1 MKSANARVLIVD
13 DEPQIRRFLKT
24 SLTAQN
30 YEVIEAVDGT
40 EALKLAARE
49 KPDLM
54 ILDLGLPD
62 LDGIEV
68 IRQLRASG
76 ANALPIVVLSA
87 RSDEQ
92 GKVEA
97 LDLGADD
104 YITKPFGMEELTA
117 RVRAAL
123 RHRLQ
128 VQGVAAALVTGDLRI
143 DLVQRL
149 ITRAGE
155 PIKLSPKEFDIL
167 RMLATHAGKV
177 LTHRFLLQEV
187 WGTANAEDV
196 QYLRAFIRL
205 LRQKI
210 EPQPDRPIYV
220 VTETGVGYRLKM
232 LDEIPLDQV
241 PGKVETP

>member
-1 MKSANARVLIVD
+1 MASRPTSILVVD
-13 DEPQIRRFLKT
+13 DEPQIRRFLRT
-24 SLTAQN
+24 SLAAQD
-30 YEVIEAVDGT
+30 YEVLEAENGLD
-40 EALKLAARE
+40 ALESARRH

-62 LDGIEV
+62 IDGIEV
-68 IRQLRASG
+68 ITQLRAQS
-76 ANALPIVVLSA
+76 ALPIIVLSS
-87 RSDEQ
+87 RDDEHI
-92 GKVEA
+92 KVKA

-128 VQGVAAALVTGDLRI
+128 EQGVAAAIVTGDLKI

-155 PIKLSPKEFDIL
+155 AVKLSPKEFDIL
-167 RMLATHAGKV
+167 RLLATHAGKV
-177 LTHRFLLQEV
+177 LTHRFMLQQV

-232 LDEIPLDQV
+232 LDEVPQPQV
-241 PGKVETP
+241 GISDRP

>member
-1 MKSANARVLIVD
+1 MASRPTSILVVD
-13 DEPQIRRFLKT
+13 DEPQIRRFLRT
-24 SLTAQN
+24 SLAAQD
-30 YEVIEAVDGT
+30 YEVLEAENGLD
-40 EALKLAARE
+40 ALESARRH

-62 LDGIEV
+62 IDGIEV
-68 IRQLRASG
+68 ITQLRAQS
-76 ANALPIVVLSA
+76 ALPIIVLSS
-87 RSDEQ
+87 RDDEHI
-92 GKVEA
+92 KVKA

-128 VQGVAAALVTGDLRI
+128 EQGVAAAIVTGDLKI

-155 PIKLSPKEFDIL
+155 AVKLSPKEFDIL
-167 RMLATHAGKV
+167 RLLATHAGKV
-177 LTHRFLLQEV
+177 LTHRFMLQQV

-232 LDEIPLDQV
+232 LDEVPQPQV
-241 PGKVETP
+241 GISDKP

>member
-1 MKSANARVLIVD
+1 LVVD
-13 DEPQIRRFLKT
+13 DEPQIRRFLRT
-24 SLTAQN
+24 SLVAQD
-30 YEVIEAVDGT
+30 YEVLEAEDGRG
-40 EALKLAARE
+40 ALEGARRL

-62 LDGIEV
+62 IDGIEV
-68 IRQLRASG
+68 ITQLRATS
-76 ANALPIVVLSA
+76 ALPIIVLSS
-87 RSDEQ
+87 RDDELS
-92 GKVEA
+92 KVKA

-123 RHRLQ
+123 RHRLHE
-128 VQGVAAALVTGDLRI
+128 QGVAAAITTGDLKI
-143 DLVQRL
+143 DLVNRL
-149 ITRAGE
+149 VTRAGA
-155 PIKLSPKEFDIL
+155 PVKLSPKEFDIL
-167 RMLATHAGKV
+167 RLLATHAGKV
-177 LTHRFLLQEV
+177 LTHRFMLQQV
-187 WGTANAEDV
+187 WGTANADDV

-232 LDEIPLDQV
+232 LDEV
-241 PGKVETP
+241 PAG

>member
-1 MKSANARVLIVD
+1 MKSSHTTLLIVD
-13 DEPQIRRFLKT
+13 DVRQIRRFLRT
-24 SLTAQN
+24 SLTAQS
-30 YEVIEAVDGT
+30 YEVIEAIDGA
-40 EALKLAARE
+40 EALKFAQRD

-62 LDGIEV
+62 IDGIEV
-68 IRQLRASG
+68 IRRLRAAG
-76 ANALPIVVLSA
+76 LNTLPIVVLSA

-128 VQGVAAALVTGDLRI
+128 AQGVSATLVTGDLRI

-149 ITRAGE
+149 ISRAGE

-232 LDEIPLDQV
+232 LDEIPLAQA

>member
-1 MKSANARVLIVD
+1 MAKHPTRILVVD

-24 SLTAQN
+24 SLTAQD
-30 YEVIEAVDGT
+30 YEVVEAGT
-40 EALKLAARE
+40 GGEALDLVRNAA
-49 KPDLM
+49 PDLM

-62 LDGIEV
+62 LDGITV
-68 IRQLRASG
+68 IGRLRPAS
-76 ANALPIVVLSA
+76 ALPIIVLSS
-87 RSDEQ
+87 RDDEQ
-92 GKVEA
+92 IKVKA

-128 VQGVAAALVTGDLRI
+128 SQGVAAAIVTGELKI
-143 DLVQRL
+143 DLVQREVS
-149 ITRAGE
+149 RRGQ

-167 RMLATHAGKV
+167 RLLATHAGKV
-177 LTHRFLLQEV
+177 LTHRFLLQQV

-232 LDEIPLDQV
+232 LDEV
-241 PGKVETP
+241 TV

>member
-1 MKSANARVLIVD
+1 MVSRPTSILVVD
-13 DEPQIRRFLKT
+13 DEPQIRRFLRT
-24 SLTAQN
+24 SLAAQD
-30 YEVIEAVDGT
+30 YEVLEAEDGQG
-40 EALKLAARE
+40 ALDGAKRL

-62 LDGIEV
+62 IDGIEV
-68 IRQLRASG
+68 ITQLRSHS
-76 ANALPIVVLSA
+76 ALPIIVLSS
-87 RSDEQ
+87 RDDELS
-92 GKVEA
+92 KVKA

-128 VQGVAAALVTGDLRI
+128 EQGVAAAITTGDLKI
-143 DLVQRL
+143 DLVNRL
-149 ITRAGE
+149 VTRAGA
-155 PIKLSPKEFDIL
+155 PVKLSPKEFDIL
-167 RMLATHAGKV
+167 RLLASHAGKV
-177 LTHRFLLQEV
+177 LTHRFMLQQV
-187 WGTANAEDV
+187 WGTANADDV

-210 EPQPDRPIYV
+210 EPQPDRPVYV

-232 LDEIPLDQV
+232 LEEAPA
-241 PGKVETP
+241 G

>member
-1 MKSANARVLIVD
+1 LVVD
-13 DEPQIRRFLKT
+13 DEPQIRRFLRT
-24 SLTAQN
+24 SLAAQD
-30 YEVIEAVDGT
+30 YDVLEAENGLD
-40 EALKLAARE
+40 ALNRARLH

-62 LDGIEV
+62 IDGIEV
-68 IRQLRASG
+68 ITRLRAQS
-76 ANALPIVVLSA
+76 AMPIIVLSS
-87 RSDEQ
+87 RDDEHI
-92 GKVEA
+92 KVTA

-117 RVRAAL
+117 RVRAAF

-128 VQGVAAALVTGDLRI
+128 EQGVVAAITTGDLKI

-149 ITRAGE
+149 VTRAAE
-155 PIKLSPKEFDIL
+155 PVKLSPKEFDIL
-167 RMLATHAGKV
+167 RLLATHAGKV
-177 LTHRFLLQEV
+177 LTHRFMLQQV

-205 LRQKI
+205 LRLKI

-232 LDEIPLDQV
+232 LEEAPA
-241 PGKVETP
+241 

>member
-1 MKSANARVLIVD
+1 MAKHPTRILVVD

-24 SLTAQN
+24 SLTAQD
-30 YEVIEAVDGT
+30 YEVIEASTGG
-40 EALKLAARE
+40 EALELARSAA
-49 KPDLM
+49 PDLM

-62 LDGIEV
+62 IDGITV
-68 IRQLRASG
+68 IGSLRPAS
-76 ANALPIVVLSA
+76 ALPIIVLSS
-87 RSDEQ
+87 RDDEQ
-92 GKVEA
+92 IKVKA

-128 VQGVAAALVTGDLRI
+128 SQGVAAAIVTGELKI
-143 DLVQRL
+143 DLVQREVS
-149 ITRAGE
+149 RRGQA
-155 PIKLSPKEFDIL
+155 IKLSPKEFDIL
-167 RMLATHAGKV
+167 RLLATHAGKV
-177 LTHRFLLQEV
+177 LTHRFLLQQV

-220 VTETGVGYRLKM
+220 VTETGVGYRLKL
-232 LDEIPLDQV
+232 LDEV
-241 PGKVETP
+241 GA

>member
-1 MKSANARVLIVD
+1 MATKATRILIVD

-24 SLTAQN
+24 SLAAQG
-30 YEVIEAVDGT
+30 YEVLEAETG
-40 EALKLAARE
+40 EAALASAAHD
-49 KPDLM
+49 KPELM

-68 IRQLRASG
+68 IERVRETS
-76 ANALPIVVLSA
+76 ALPIIVLSS
-87 RSDEQ
+87 RDDEHI
-92 GKVEA
+92 KVKA

-128 VQGVAAALVTGDLRI
+128 EQGVSAAILTGDLKI

-155 PIKLSPKEFDIL
+155 PVRLSPKEFDIL
-167 RMLATHAGKV
+167 KLLATHAGKV
-177 LTHRFLLQEV
+177 LTHRFILQQV
-187 WGTANAEDV
+187 WGVANTEDV

-232 LDEIPLDQV
+232 LDEV
-241 PGKVETP
+241 PA

>member
-1 MKSANARVLIVD
+1 VIQK
-13 DEPQIRRFLKT
+13 IRE
-24 SLTAQN
+24 S
-30 YEVIEAVDGT
+30 
-40 EALKLAARE
+40 
-49 KPDLM
+49 
-54 ILDLGLPD
+54 
-62 LDGIEV
+62 
-68 IRQLRASG
+68 S
-76 ANALPIVVLSA
+76 ALPIIVLSS
-87 RSDEQ
+87 RDDEHI
-92 GKVEA
+92 KVKA

-128 VQGVAAALVTGDLRI
+128 EQGVAAAIVTGDLKI

-149 ITRAGE
+149 ISRGGE
-155 PIKLSPKEFDIL
+155 QIRLSPKEFDIL
-167 RMLATHAGKV
+167 KLLATHAGKV
-177 LTHRFLLQEV
+177 LTHRFILQHV

-220 VTETGVGYRLKM
+220 VTETGVGYRLKL
-232 LDEIPLDQV
+232 LDEAA
-241 PGKVETP
+241 

>member
-1 MKSANARVLIVD
+1 MASRPTSILVVD
-13 DEPQIRRFLKT
+13 DEPQIRRFLRT
-24 SLTAQN
+24 SLAAQD
-30 YEVIEAVDGT
+30 YEVLEAENGQ
-40 EALKLAARE
+40 EALDRARQH

-62 LDGIEV
+62 IDGIEV
-68 IRQLRASG
+68 ITRLRGQSAM
-76 ANALPIVVLSA
+76 PIIVLSS
-87 RSDEQ
+87 RDDEQ
-92 GKVEA
+92 IKVKA

-117 RVRAAL
+117 RVRAAF

-128 VQGVAAALVTGDLRI
+128 EQGVMAAIVTGDLKI

-149 ITRAGE
+149 VTRADE
-155 PIKLSPKEFDIL
+155 PVKLSPKEFDIL
-167 RMLATHAGKV
+167 RLLATHAGKV
-177 LTHRFLLQEV
+177 LTHRFMLQQV

-232 LDEIPLDQV
+232 LEEV
-241 PGKVETP
+241 PA

>member
-1 MKSANARVLIVD
+1 MASRQTSILVVD
-13 DEPQIRRFLKT
+13 DEPQIRRFLRT
-24 SLTAQN
+24 SLAAQD
-30 YEVIEAVDGT
+30 YEVLEAETGR
-40 EALKLAARE
+40 EALDGVRRY

-54 ILDLGLPD
+54 ILDLGLSD
-62 LDGIEV
+62 LDGLDV
-68 IRQLRASG
+68 ITELRAHS
-76 ANALPIVVLSA
+76 ALPIIVLSS
-87 RSDEQ
+87 RDDEHV
-92 GKVEA
+92 KVKA

-128 VQGVAAALVTGDLRI
+128 EQGVAAAIVTGDLKI
-143 DLVQRL
+143 DLVHRVV
-149 ITRAGE
+149 TRAGQ
-155 PIKLSPKEFDIL
+155 PVKLTPKEFDLL
-167 RMLATHAGKV
+167 RLLATHAGKV
-177 LTHRFLLQEV
+177 LTHRYLLQQV
-187 WGTANAEDV
+187 WGTVNADDV

-232 LDEIPLDQV
+232 LDEIPA
-241 PGKVETP
+241 

>member
-1 MKSANARVLIVD
+1 MDLNLHLVAAEAAASKTMEETVVLDVGPLIGITDYFVITAGRNDRQVRTIVD
-13 DEPQIRRFLKT
+13 
-24 SLTAQN
+24 
-30 YEVIEAVDGT
+30 EV
-40 EALKLAARE
+40 
-49 KPDLM
+49 
-54 ILDLGLPD
+54 
-62 LDGIEV
+62 
-68 IRQLRASG
+68 
-76 ANALPIVVLSA
+76 
-87 RSDEQ
+87 
-92 GKVEA
+92 
-97 LDLGADD
+97 
-104 YITKPFGMEELTA
+104 TA

-149 ITRAGE
+149 ISRAGE

-210 EPQPDRPIYV
+210 EPHPDRPIYV

-232 LDEIPLDQV
+232 LDEIPLDQA
-241 PGKVETP
+241 PGSVDTP

>member
-1 MKSANARVLIVD
+1 MRSSFARVLIVD

-24 SLTAQN
+24 SLSAQN
-30 YEVIEAVDGT
+30 YEVIEALDGA
-40 EALKLAARE
+40 EALKLAHRE

-62 LDGIEV
+62 IDGFEV
-68 IRQLRASG
+68 IRRLRAAG
-76 ANALPIVVLSA
+76 VHTLPVIVLSA
-87 RSDEQ
+87 RSDEH

-123 RHRLQ
+123 RHRLH

-149 ITRAGE
+149 ISRAGE

-167 RMLATHAGKV
+167 RLLATHAGKV

-232 LDEIPLDQV
+232 LDEIPLDQA
-241 PGKVETP
+241 PGGVETA

>member
-1 MKSANARVLIVD
+1 MASRPTSILVVD
-13 DEPQIRRFLKT
+13 DEPQIRRFLRT
-24 SLTAQN
+24 SLVAQD
-30 YEVIEAVDGT
+30 YEVLEAEDGRG
-40 EALKLAARE
+40 ALDGARRL

-62 LDGIEV
+62 IDGIEV
-68 IRQLRASG
+68 ITQLRATS
-76 ANALPIVVLSA
+76 ALPIIVLSS
-87 RSDEQ
+87 RDDELS
-92 GKVEA
+92 KVKA

-128 VQGVAAALVTGDLRI
+128 EQGVAAAITTGDLKI
-143 DLVQRL
+143 DLVNRL
-149 ITRAGE
+149 VTRAGA
-155 PIKLSPKEFDIL
+155 PVKLSPKEFDIL
-167 RMLATHAGKV
+167 RLLATHAGKV
-177 LTHRFLLQEV
+177 LTHRFMLQQV
-187 WGTANAEDV
+187 WGTANADDV

-232 LDEIPLDQV
+232 LDEV
-241 PGKVETP
+241 PAV

>member
-1 MKSANARVLIVD
+1 MANRPTRILVVD
-13 DEPQIRRFLKT
+13 DEPQIRRFLRT
-24 SLTAQN
+24 SLTAQD
-30 YEVIEAVDGT
+30 YEVLEAETGQA
-40 EALKLAARE
+40 ALDSARRD
-49 KPDLM
+49 KPELM

-68 IRQLRASG
+68 IQKIRESS
-76 ANALPIVVLSA
+76 ALPIIVLSS
-87 RSDEQ
+87 RDDEHI
-92 GKVEA
+92 KVRA

-128 VQGVAAALVTGDLRI
+128 EQGVAAAIVTGDLKI

-149 ITRAGE
+149 ITRGGQ
-155 PIKLSPKEFDIL
+155 PVKLSPKEFDIL
-167 RMLATHAGKV
+167 KLLATHAGKV
-177 LTHRFLLQEV
+177 LTHRFILQHV

-220 VTETGVGYRLKM
+220 VTETGVGYRLK
-232 LDEIPLDQV
+232 LLE
-241 PGKVETP
+241 EAA

>member
-1 MKSANARVLIVD
+1 MRSSYARVLIVD

-24 SLTAQN
+24 SLSAQN

-40 EALKLAARE
+40 EALKLAQRE

-62 LDGIEV
+62 IDGIEV
-68 IRQLRASG
+68 IRRLRAAG
-76 ANALPIVVLSA
+76 LNTLPIVVLSA
-87 RSDEQ
+87 RSDEH

-210 EPQPDRPIYV
+210 EPHPDRPIYV

-232 LDEIPLDQV
+232 LDEIPLDQI

>member
-1 MKSANARVLIVD
+1 MPSRPTSILVVD
-13 DEPQIRRFLKT
+13 DEPQIRRFLRT
-24 SLTAQN
+24 SLAAQD
-30 YEVIEAVDGT
+30 YEVLEAENGLD
-40 EALKLAARE
+40 ALDRARQH

-62 LDGIEV
+62 IDGIEV
-68 IRQLRASG
+68 ITQLRVQSAM
-76 ANALPIVVLSA
+76 PIIVLSS
-87 RSDEQ
+87 RDDEQ
-92 GKVEA
+92 IKVKA

-117 RVRAAL
+117 RVRAAF

-128 VQGVAAALVTGDLRI
+128 EQGVTASIVTGDLKI

-149 ITRAGE
+149 VTRADE
-155 PIKLSPKEFDIL
+155 PVKLSPKEFDIL
-167 RMLATHAGKV
+167 RLLATHAGKV
-177 LTHRFLLQEV
+177 LTHRFMLQQV

-205 LRQKI
+205 LRLKI

-232 LDEIPLDQV
+232 LEEIQV
-241 PGKVETP
+241 

>member
-1 MKSANARVLIVD
+1 MASRTTSILVVD
-13 DEPQIRRFLKT
+13 DEPQIRRFLRT
-24 SLTAQN
+24 SLAAQD
-30 YEVIEAVDGT
+30 YEVLEADTGKA
-40 EALKLAARE
+40 ALDSARRY
-49 KPDLM
+49 KPDLL

-62 LDGIEV
+62 IDGIEV
-68 IRQLRASG
+68 ITQLRAHS
-76 ANALPIVVLSA
+76 AVPIIVLSS
-87 RSDEQ
+87 RDDELS
-92 GKVEA
+92 KVKA

-128 VQGVAAALVTGDLRI
+128 EQGVTATIVTGDLKI
-143 DLVQRL
+143 DLVHRL
-149 ITRAGE
+149 VTRAGE
-155 PIKLSPKEFDIL
+155 AVKLSPKEFDIL
-167 RMLATHAGKV
+167 RLLATHAGKV
-177 LTHRFLLQEV
+177 LTHRFMLQQV

-232 LDEIPLDQV
+232 LDEIPAA
-241 PGKVETP
+241 

>member
-1 MKSANARVLIVD
+1 MASRPTSILVVD
-13 DEPQIRRFLKT
+13 DEPQIRRFLRT
-24 SLTAQN
+24 SLAAQD
-30 YEVIEAVDGT
+30 YDVLEAENGLD
-40 EALKLAARE
+40 ALDCARLH

-62 LDGIEV
+62 IDGIEV
-68 IRQLRASG
+68 ITRLRAQS
-76 ANALPIVVLSA
+76 AMPIIVLSS
-87 RSDEQ
+87 RDDEHI
-92 GKVEA
+92 KVKA

-117 RVRAAL
+117 RVRAAF

-128 VQGVAAALVTGDLRI
+128 EQGVVATITTGDLKI

-149 ITRAGE
+149 VTRAAE
-155 PIKLSPKEFDIL
+155 PVKLSPKEFDIL
-167 RMLATHAGKV
+167 RLLATHAGKV
-177 LTHRFLLQEV
+177 LTHRFMLQQV

-205 LRQKI
+205 LRLKI

-232 LDEIPLDQV
+232 LEEIPA
-241 PGKVETP
+241 

>member
-1 MKSANARVLIVD
+1 MANRQTRILVVD
-13 DEPQIRRFLKT
+13 DEPQIRRFLRT
-24 SLTAQN
+24 SLAAQD
-30 YEVIEAVDGT
+30 YEVLEAEDGRT
-40 EALKLAARE
+40 ALESARRN

-62 LDGIEV
+62 IDGIDV
-68 IRQLRASG
+68 IAQLRGQS
-76 ANALPIVVLSA
+76 ALPIIVLSS
-87 RSDEQ
+87 RDDEHI
-92 GKVEA
+92 KVKA

-128 VQGVAAALVTGDLRI
+128 EQGVAAAIVTGDLKI

-149 ITRAGE
+149 VTRAGQ
-155 PIKLSPKEFDIL
+155 PVKLSPKEFDLL
-167 RMLATHAGKV
+167 RLLATHAGKV
-177 LTHRFLLQEV
+177 LTHRFLLQQV

-232 LDEIPLDQV
+232 LDAAPA
-241 PGKVETP
+241 

>member
-1 MKSANARVLIVD
+1 MASRPTSILVVD
-13 DEPQIRRFLKT
+13 DEPQIRRFLRT
-24 SLTAQN
+24 SLAAQD
-30 YEVIEAVDGT
+30 YEVLEAENGHD
-40 EALKLAARE
+40 ALDLARRH

-62 LDGIEV
+62 IDGIEV
-68 IRQLRASG
+68 ITQLRANS
-76 ANALPIVVLSA
+76 ALPIIVLSS
-87 RSDEQ
+87 RDDELS
-92 GKVEA
+92 KVKA

-128 VQGVAAALVTGDLRI
+128 EQGVAAAITTGNLKI
-143 DLVQRL
+143 DLVNRL
-149 ITRAGE
+149 VTRAGA
-155 PIKLSPKEFDIL
+155 PVKLSPKEFDIL
-167 RMLATHAGKV
+167 RLLATHAGKV
-177 LTHRFLLQEV
+177 LTHRFMLQQV
-187 WGTANAEDV
+187 WGTANADDV

-232 LDEIPLDQV
+232 LDEV
-241 PGKVETP
+241 PAG

>member
-1 MKSANARVLIVD
+1 MGKSPTSILVVD
-13 DEPQIRRFLKT
+13 DEPQIRRFLRT
-24 SLTAQN
+24 SLAAQG
-30 YEVIEAVDGT
+30 YEVLEAENGMD
-40 EALKLAARE
+40 ALDTVRQF

-62 LDGIEV
+62 IDGIEV
-68 IRQLRASG
+68 IARVRGQSAV
-76 ANALPIVVLSA
+76 PIIVLSS
-87 RSDEQ
+87 RDDEHV
-92 GKVEA
+92 KVKA

-128 VQGVAAALVTGDLRI
+128 EQGVAAAIVTGDLKI
-143 DLVQRL
+143 DLVKRL
-149 ITRAGE
+149 VTRADE
-155 PIKLSPKEFDIL
+155 PVRLSPKEFDIL
-167 RMLATHAGKV
+167 RLLATHAGKV
-177 LTHRFLLQEV
+177 LTHRFMLQQV

-232 LDEIPLDQV
+232 LEEV
-241 PGKVETP
+241 PA

>member
-1 MKSANARVLIVD
+1 MASRTTSILVVD
-13 DEPQIRRFLKT
+13 DEPQIRRFLRT
-24 SLTAQN
+24 SLAAQD
-30 YEVIEAVDGT
+30 YEVIEAETGT
-40 EALKLAARE
+40 EALDKARHD

-68 IRQLRASG
+68 IARLRPQS
-76 ANALPIVVLSA
+76 ALPIIVLSS
-87 RSDEQ
+87 RDDEHI
-92 GKVEA
+92 KVKA

-123 RHRLQ
+123 RHRLHA
-128 VQGVAAALVTGDLRI
+128 QGVAAAIATGDLKI
-143 DLVQRL
+143 DLVQRVV
-149 ITRAGE
+149 TRAGE
-155 PIKLSPKEFDIL
+155 PVKLSPKEFDIL
-167 RMLATHAGKV
+167 RLLATHAGKV
-177 LTHRFLLQEV
+177 LTHRFMLQQV

-205 LRQKI
+205 LRLKI

-232 LDEIPLDQV
+232 LEEAPA
-241 PGKVETP
+241 

>member
-1 MKSANARVLIVD
+1 LLERVMANRPTRILVVD
-13 DEPQIRRFLKT
+13 DEPQIRRFLRT
-24 SLTAQN
+24 SLTAQD
-30 YEVIEAVDGT
+30 YEVLEAETGQA
-40 EALKLAARE
+40 ALDSARRD
-49 KPDLM
+49 KPELM

-68 IRQLRASG
+68 IQKIRESS
-76 ANALPIVVLSA
+76 ALPIIVLSS
-87 RSDEQ
+87 RDDEHI
-92 GKVEA
+92 KVRA

-128 VQGVAAALVTGDLRI
+128 EQGVAAAIVTGDLKI

-149 ITRAGE
+149 ITRGGQ
-155 PIKLSPKEFDIL
+155 PVKLSPKEFDIL
-167 RMLATHAGKV
+167 KLLATHAGKV
-177 LTHRFLLQEV
+177 LTHRFILQHV

-220 VTETGVGYRLKM
+220 VTETGVGYRLK
-232 LDEIPLDQV
+232 LLE
-241 PGKVETP
+241 EAA

>member
-1 MKSANARVLIVD
+1 MPSRPTSILVVD
-13 DEPQIRRFLKT
+13 DEPQIRRFLRT
-24 SLTAQN
+24 SLAAQD
-30 YEVIEAVDGT
+30 YDVLEAENGR
-40 EALKLAARE
+40 EALDLARQHR
-49 KPDLM
+49 PDLM

-62 LDGIEV
+62 IDGIEV
-68 IRQLRASG
+68 ITQLRVQSAM
-76 ANALPIVVLSA
+76 PIIVLSS
-87 RSDEQ
+87 RDDEQ
-92 GKVEA
+92 IKVKA

-117 RVRAAL
+117 RVRAAF

-128 VQGVAAALVTGDLRI
+128 EQGVTASIVTGDLKI

-149 ITRAGE
+149 VSRADE
-155 PIKLSPKEFDIL
+155 PVKLSPKEFDIL
-167 RMLATHAGKV
+167 RLLATHAGKV
-177 LTHRFLLQEV
+177 LTHRFMLQQV

-205 LRQKI
+205 LRLKI

-232 LDEIPLDQV
+232 LEEIQV
-241 PGKVETP
+241 

>member
-1 MKSANARVLIVD
+1 MTAPLARVLVVD
-13 DEPQIRRFLKT
+13 DEPQIRRFLRT
-24 SLTAQN
+24 SLAAQD
-30 YEVIEAVDGT
+30 YEVLEAENGLS
-40 EALKLAARE
+40 ALETARRY

-62 LDGIEV
+62 IDGIEV
-68 IRQLRASG
+68 ITRLRAQS
-76 ANALPIVVLSA
+76 ALPIIVLSS
-87 RSDEQ
+87 RDDEHS
-92 GKVEA
+92 KVKA

-128 VQGVAAALVTGDLRI
+128 EQGVAATIVTGDLKI
-143 DLVQRL
+143 DLVHRL
-149 ITRAGE
+149 VTRAGAAV
-155 PIKLSPKEFDIL
+155 KLSPKEFDIL
-167 RMLATHAGKV
+167 RLLATHAGKV
-177 LTHRFLLQEV
+177 LTHRFMLQQV

-232 LDEIPLDQV
+232 LDEV
-241 PGKVETP
+241 PAE

>member
-1 MKSANARVLIVD
+1 MASRPTSILVVD
-13 DEPQIRRFLKT
+13 DEPQIRRFLRT
-24 SLTAQN
+24 SLVAQD
-30 YEVIEAVDGT
+30 YEVLEAENGLQ
-40 EALKLAARE
+40 ALDSARRH

-62 LDGIEV
+62 IDGIDV
-68 IRQLRASG
+68 IAQLRAQS
-76 ANALPIVVLSA
+76 ALPIIVLSS
-87 RSDEQ
+87 RDDEHI
-92 GKVEA
+92 KVKA

-128 VQGVAAALVTGDLRI
+128 EQGVAAAIVTGDLKI

-149 ITRAGE
+149 VTRAGE
-155 PIKLSPKEFDIL
+155 PVKLSPKEFDIL
-167 RMLATHAGKV
+167 RLLSTHAGKV
-177 LTHRFLLQEV
+177 LTHRFMLQQV

-232 LDEIPLDQV
+232 LDEV
-241 PGKVETP
+241 PQPQLGISESP

>member
-1 MKSANARVLIVD
+1 MASRPTSILVVD
-13 DEPQIRRFLKT
+13 DEPQIRRFLRT
-24 SLTAQN
+24 SLVAQD
-30 YEVIEAVDGT
+30 YEVLEAEDGQG
-40 EALKLAARE
+40 ALDGAKRL

-62 LDGIEV
+62 IDGIEV
-68 IRQLRASG
+68 ITRLRNNS
-76 ANALPIVVLSA
+76 ALPIIVLSS
-87 RSDEQ
+87 RDDELS
-92 GKVEA
+92 KVKA

-128 VQGVAAALVTGDLRI
+128 EQGVAAAITTGDLKI
-143 DLVQRL
+143 DIVNRLV
-149 ITRAGE
+149 TRAGA
-155 PIKLSPKEFDIL
+155 PVKLSPKEFDIL
-167 RMLATHAGKV
+167 RLLASHAGKV
-177 LTHRFLLQEV
+177 LTHRFMLQQV
-187 WGTANAEDV
+187 WGTANADDV

-210 EPQPDRPIYV
+210 EPQPDRPVYV

-232 LDEIPLDQV
+232 LEEV
-241 PGKVETP
+241 PAG

>member
-1 MKSANARVLIVD
+1 MPSRPTSILVVD
-13 DEPQIRRFLKT
+13 DEPQIRRFLRT
-24 SLTAQN
+24 SLAAQD
-30 YEVIEAVDGT
+30 YDVLEAENGR
-40 EALKLAARE
+40 EALDLARQHR
-49 KPDLM
+49 PDLM

-62 LDGIEV
+62 IDGIEV
-68 IRQLRASG
+68 ITQLRVQSAM
-76 ANALPIVVLSA
+76 PIIVLSS
-87 RSDEQ
+87 RDDEQ
-92 GKVEA
+92 IKVKA

-117 RVRAAL
+117 RVRAAF

-128 VQGVAAALVTGDLRI
+128 EQGVMASIVTGDLKI

-149 ITRAGE
+149 VSRADE
-155 PIKLSPKEFDIL
+155 PVKLSPKEFDIL
-167 RMLATHAGKV
+167 RLLATHAGKV
-177 LTHRFLLQEV
+177 LTHRFMLQQV

-205 LRQKI
+205 LRLKI

-232 LDEIPLDQV
+232 LEEIQV
-241 PGKVETP
+241 

>member
-1 MKSANARVLIVD
+1 MPNRPTRILVVD
-13 DEPQIRRFLKT
+13 DEPQIRRFLRT
-24 SLTAQN
+24 SLTAQD
-30 YEVIEAVDGT
+30 YEVLEAETGQ
-40 EALKLAARE
+40 EALDSARRD
-49 KPDLM
+49 KPELM

-68 IRQLRASG
+68 IQKIRESS
-76 ANALPIVVLSA
+76 ALPIIVLSS
-87 RSDEQ
+87 RDDEHI
-92 GKVEA
+92 KVKA

-128 VQGVAAALVTGDLRI
+128 EQGVAAAIVTGDLKI

-149 ITRAGE
+149 ISRGGE
-155 PIKLSPKEFDIL
+155 QIRLSPKEFDIL
-167 RMLATHAGKV
+167 KLLATHAGKV
-177 LTHRFLLQEV
+177 LTHRFILQHV

-220 VTETGVGYRLKM
+220 VTETGVGYRLKL
-232 LDEIPLDQV
+232 LDEAA
-241 PGKVETP
+241 

>member
-1 MKSANARVLIVD
+1 MASRPTSILVVD
-13 DEPQIRRFLKT
+13 DEPQIRRFLRT
-24 SLTAQN
+24 SLAAQD
-30 YEVIEAVDGT
+30 YEVLEAENGLD
-40 EALKLAARE
+40 ALDRARQS

-62 LDGIEV
+62 IDGIEV
-68 IRQLRASG
+68 ITQLRVQSAM
-76 ANALPIVVLSA
+76 PIIVLSS
-87 RSDEQ
+87 RDDEQ
-92 GKVEA
+92 IKVKA

-117 RVRAAL
+117 RVRAAF

-128 VQGVAAALVTGDLRI
+128 EQGVVAAIVTGDLKI

-149 ITRAGE
+149 VTRAGE
-155 PIKLSPKEFDIL
+155 SVKLSPKEFDIL
-167 RMLATHAGKV
+167 RLLATHAGKV
-177 LTHRFLLQEV
+177 LTHRFMLQQV

-205 LRQKI
+205 LRLKI

-232 LDEIPLDQV
+232 LEEV
-241 PGKVETP
+241 PECP

>member
-1 MKSANARVLIVD
+1 MVSRPTRILVVD
-13 DEPQIRRFLKT
+13 DEPQIRRFLRT
-24 SLTAQN
+24 SLAAQA
-30 YEVIEAVDGT
+30 YEVLEAETGLD
-40 EALKLAARE
+40 ALESARRQ

-62 LDGIEV
+62 IDGIEV
-68 IRQLRASG
+68 ITQLRAHS
-76 ANALPIVVLSA
+76 AMPIIVLSS
-87 RSDEQ
+87 RDDEHI
-92 GKVEA
+92 KVKA

-117 RVRAAL
+117 RVRAAF

-128 VQGVAAALVTGDLRI
+128 EQGVAAAIVTGDLKI

-149 ITRAGE
+149 VTRAGE
-155 PIKLSPKEFDIL
+155 PVKLSPKEFDIL
-167 RMLATHAGKV
+167 RLLATHAGKV
-177 LTHRFLLQEV
+177 LTHRFMLQQV

-210 EPQPDRPIYV
+210 EPHPDRPIYV
-220 VTETGVGYRLKM
+220 VTETGVGYRLKL
-232 LDEIPLDQV
+232 LDEIPA
-241 PGKVETP
+241 

>member
-1 MKSANARVLIVD
+1 MASRQTSILVVD
-13 DEPQIRRFLKT
+13 DEPQIRRFLRT
-24 SLTAQN
+24 SLAAQD
-30 YEVIEAVDGT
+30 YEVLEAETGR
-40 EALKLAARE
+40 EALDGVRRY

-62 LDGIEV
+62 LDGLDV
-68 IRQLRASG
+68 ITELRAHS
-76 ANALPIVVLSA
+76 ALPIIVLSS
-87 RSDEQ
+87 RDDEHV
-92 GKVEA
+92 KVKA

-128 VQGVAAALVTGDLRI
+128 EQGVAAAIVTGDLKI
-143 DLVQRL
+143 DLVHRVV
-149 ITRAGE
+149 TRAGQ
-155 PIKLSPKEFDIL
+155 PVKLTPKEFDLL
-167 RMLATHAGKV
+167 RLLATHAGKV
-177 LTHRFLLQEV
+177 LTHRYLLQQV
-187 WGTANAEDV
+187 WGTVNADDV

-232 LDEIPLDQV
+232 LDEIPA
-241 PGKVETP
+241 

>member
-1 MKSANARVLIVD
+1 MPNKPTKILVVD
-13 DEPQIRRFLKT
+13 DEPQIRRFLRT
-24 SLTAQN
+24 SLSAQD
-30 YEVIEAVDGT
+30 YQVLEAETGQ
-40 EALKLAARE
+40 EALDGAKRE
-49 KPDLM
+49 KPELM

-62 LDGIEV
+62 IDGLEV
-68 IRQLRASG
+68 IRRIRENS
-76 ANALPIVVLSA
+76 ALPIIVLSS
-87 RSDEQ
+87 RDDELV
-92 GKVEA
+92 KVEA

-128 VQGVAAALVTGDLRI
+128 EQGVAAAIVTGDLKI

-149 ITRAGE
+149 ISRGGE

-167 RMLATHAGKV
+167 RLLATHAGKV
-177 LTHRFLLQEV
+177 LTHRFILQQV

-232 LDEIPLDQV
+232 LDEAP
-241 PGKVETP
+241 

>member
-1 MKSANARVLIVD
+1 MPNRPTRILVVD
-13 DEPQIRRFLKT
+13 DEPQIRRFLRT
-24 SLTAQN
+24 SLTAQD
-30 YEVIEAVDGT
+30 YEVLEAETGQ
-40 EALKLAARE
+40 EALDSARRD
-49 KPDLM
+49 KPELM

-68 IRQLRASG
+68 IQTIRESS
-76 ANALPIVVLSA
+76 ALPIIVLSS
-87 RSDEQ
+87 RDDEHI
-92 GKVEA
+92 KVKA

-128 VQGVAAALVTGDLRI
+128 EQGVAAAIVTGDLKI

-149 ITRAGE
+149 ISRGGE
-155 PIKLSPKEFDIL
+155 QIRLSPKEFDIL
-167 RMLATHAGKV
+167 KLLATHAGKV
-177 LTHRFLLQEV
+177 LTHRFILQHV

-220 VTETGVGYRLKM
+220 VTETGVGYRLKL
-232 LDEIPLDQV
+232 LDEAA
-241 PGKVETP
+241 

>member
-1 MKSANARVLIVD
+1 MPNRPTRILVVD

-24 SLTAQN
+24 SLTAQD
-30 YEVIEAVDGT
+30 YEVLEAATGG
-40 EALKLAARE
+40 EALESVKRH
-49 KPDLM
+49 KPELM

-62 LDGIEV
+62 IDGIEILRE
-68 IRQLRASG
+68 IRDHS
-76 ANALPIVVLSA
+76 ALPIIVLSS
-87 RSDEQ
+87 RDDEQ
-92 GKVEA
+92 VKVKA

-128 VQGVAAALVTGDLRI
+128 EQGVQAAIVTGDLKI

-149 ITRAGE
+149 ITRRGE

-167 RMLATHAGKV
+167 RLLATHAGKV
-177 LTHRFLLQEV
+177 LTHRYILQQV

-205 LRQKI
+205 LRHKI
-210 EPQPDRPIYV
+210 EPQSDRPIYI
-220 VTETGVGYRLKM
+220 VTETGVGYRLKV
-232 LDEIPLDQV
+232 LEDSASADATRL
-241 PGKVETP
+241 